1 MRTCEVTVW
10 WGYLDGA
17 GDRYRFARLLSAD
30 ERSRAAAFR
39 FPRDRSRFIAA
50 RALMRNVLGGHVGVD
65 PKRLEFA
72 YGEHG
77 KPRLAHDTDLHF
89 NLSHSHGVMALAL
102 CEGREI
108 GIDLEAR
115 REGPASEVLAQRYL
129 PPRVAAEIERQ
140 AAGDERLSA
149 FFRAWVRQEAYAK
162 GRGVGLEAIGEDPED
177 WSITDL
183 ELLDGYAAALAAEG
197 TAPLRVTL
205 RPLAR
210 SG

>member
-1 MRTCEVTVW
+1 MRACEVTVW
-10 WGYLDGA
+10 WGHLDGA
-17 GDRYRFARLLSAD
+17 TDRFARSLSTD
-30 ERSRAAAFR
+30 ERRRAAAFR
-39 FPRDRSRFIAA
+39 FARDRSRFIAA
-50 RALMRNVLGGHVGVD
+50 RGLMRNVLGGHLGLD

-72 YGEHG
+72 YGVHG
-77 KPRLAHDTDLHF
+77 KPRLAHDTDLRF
-89 NLSHSHGVMALAL
+89 NLSHSNGVMALAL
-102 CEGREI
+102 CRRREI

-115 REGPASEVLAQRYL
+115 REESATEGIARRYL
-129 PPRVAAEIERQ
+129 PSRVAAEIERH
-140 AAGDERLSA
+140 AAGGERSSA

-197 TAPLRVTL
+197 PAPLRVTVK
-205 RPLAR
+205 PLAR

>member
-1 MRTCEVTVW
+1 MRACEVTVW
-10 WGYLDGA
+10 WGHLDGA
-17 GDRYRFARLLSAD
+17 ADRFARSLSTD
-30 ERSRAAAFR
+30 ERRRAAAFR

-50 RALMRNVLGGHVGVD
+50 RGLMRNVLGGHLGLD

-72 YGEHG
+72 YGVHG
-77 KPRLAHDTDLHF
+77 KPRLAHDTDLRF
-89 NLSHSHGVMALAL
+89 NVSHSNGVMALAL
-102 CEGREI
+102 CRRREI

-115 REGPASEVLAQRYL
+115 REESATEGIARRYL
-129 PPRVAAEIERQ
+129 PSRVAAEIERH
-140 AAGDERLSA
+140 AAGDEPSDA

-162 GRGVGLEAIGEDPED
+162 GRGVGLEVIGEDPED

-197 TAPLRVTL
+197 PAPLRVTL
-205 RPLAR
+205 KPLAR